1 MANDEMLEYLWDN
14 SQKKRENPISK
25 ILENLKSEIDQEI
38 TYYKI
43 RYKAANDLKK
53 DLTDRLRTKEDELA
67 LYKDKLCMLQQE
79 NEELKKKEECNRR
92 MWVPHHE
99 YARLYQENKRK
110 DERINLLQKRIEE
123 IRDKSISL
131 NTFVKNLKVSNDKV
145 TLKAFR
151 DVALFLFDG
160 DEKKIIDAEYNQRL
174 ALLDRPTN
182 INYYNAPIGQVG
194 EYIQNNQL
202 LSHEK

>member
-99 YARLYQENKRK
+99 YARLYQ
-110 DERINLLQKRIEE
+110 
-123 IRDKSISL
+123 
-131 NTFVKNLKVSNDKV
+131 
-145 TLKAFR
+145 
-151 DVALFLFDG
+151 
-160 DEKKIIDAEYNQRL
+160 AEY
-174 ALLDRPTN
+174 
-182 INYYNAPIGQVG
+182 IF
-194 EYIQNNQL
+194 
-202 LSHEK
+202 

>member
-38 TYYKI
+38 MYYKI
-43 RYKAANDLKK
+43 RYKAADDLKK

-79 NEELKKKEECNRR
+79 NEELKKKEECNRK

-110 DERINLLQKRIEE
+110 DERINLLQKRIED

-174 ALLDRPTN
+174 ALLDRPAN
-182 INYYNAPIGQVG
+182 INYYNAPVGQVG

>member
-182 INYYNAPIGQVG
+182 INYYNAPVGQVG
-194 EYIQNNQL
+194 EYIQN

>member
-131 NTFVKNLKVSNDKV
+131 NTFVKNIKVSNDKV

-182 INYYNAPIGQVG
+182 INYYNAPVGQVG

>member
-79 NEELKKKEECNRR
+79 NDQLKKKEECNRR

-182 INYYNAPIGQVG
+182 INYYNAPVGQVG

>member
-25 ILENLKSEIDQEI
+25 ILENLKSEIDKEI

-43 RYKAANDLKK
+43 RYKAADDLKK
-53 DLTDRLRTKEDELA
+53 NLTDRLRTKEDELA

-79 NEELKKKEECNRR
+79 NEELKKKEEYNRR

-123 IRDKSISL
+123 IGDKSISL

-182 INYYNAPIGQVG
+182 INYYNAPVGQVG

>member
-1 MANDEMLEYLWDN
+1 M
-14 SQKKRENPISK
+14 
-25 ILENLKSEIDQEI
+25 
-38 TYYKI
+38 
-43 RYKAANDLKK
+43 
-53 DLTDRLRTKEDELA
+53 
-67 LYKDKLCMLQQE
+67 
-79 NEELKKKEECNRR
+79 
-92 MWVPHHE
+92 
-99 YARLYQENKRK
+99 
-110 DERINLLQKRIEE
+110 
-123 IRDKSISL
+123 

-182 INYYNAPIGQVG
+182 INYYNAPVGQVG

>member
-182 INYYNAPIGQVG
+182 INYYNAPVGQVG